1 MKYITDPEHFFEV
14 VIKEPYSLFIYSS
27 VKMCPPCRALKK
39 WIETE
44 HPDTPHLY
52 YIDMDKPELESLTT
66 HIYAM
71 PTLQLQHHST
81 VIDTIEGFNKSLIQK
96 AIDTIKANSVSEPE
110 HASEPVSITPPD
122 SVSVLT
128 LNEFEPA
135 MENKELNS
143 EGTSVDSILSQLQ
156 KNLDSY

>member
-39 WIETE
+39 WIEAE
-44 HPDTPHLY
+44 HPTTPHLY
-52 YIDMDKPELESLTT
+52 YIDMDNPQLDSLSTS
-66 HIYAM
+66 IYAM

-96 AIDTIKANSVSEPE
+96 AIDTIKANSVSEPD
-110 HASEPVSITPPD
+110 HASEPVSLTPPD
-122 SVSVLT
+122 SVSLK
-128 LNEFEPA
+128 LDEFEPI
-135 MENKELNS
+135 EKQVNS
-143 EGTSVDSILSQLQ
+143 KGTSVDSILSQLQ
-156 KNLDSY
+156 KNLDTY

>member
-14 VIKEPYSLFIYSS
+14 IIKEPYSLFIYSS
-27 VKMCPPCRALKK
+27 VKTCPPCRALKK

-44 HPDTPHLY
+44 HPETPHIY

-66 HIYAM
+66 NIYAM

-96 AIDTIKANSVSEPE
+96 ALDTIKSNTSMNEP
-110 HASEPVSITPPD
+110 APTQEPDTEIINE
-122 SVSVLT
+122 SVSVLD
-128 LNEFEPA
+128 LSVPEPIV
-135 MENKELNS
+135 EKDLTS
-143 EGTSVDSILSQLQ
+143 STSVDSILSQLQ
-156 KNLDSY
+156 KNLDNY